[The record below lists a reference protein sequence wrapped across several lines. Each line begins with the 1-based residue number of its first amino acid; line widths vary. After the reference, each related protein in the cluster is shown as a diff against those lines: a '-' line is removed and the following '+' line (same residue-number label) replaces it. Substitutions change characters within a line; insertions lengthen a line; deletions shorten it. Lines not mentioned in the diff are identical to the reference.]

1 MTTATL
7 LSTASLFALACVLLA
22 MLLCTL
28 RLLIGPSAQD
38 RVLALDTLSMCAM
51 LLALL
56 LGMRHGS
63 VIYFDAALLIALLG
77 FVSTIALA
85 KFLLRGEVIE

>member
-7 LSTASLFALACVLLA
+7 LAGASLFALACVLLA

-28 RLLIGPSAQD
+28 RLMMGPSAQD
-38 RVLALDTLSMCAM
+38 RVLALDTLWMCAM
-51 LLALL
+51 LLALV

-63 VIYFDAALLIALLG
+63 QLYFDAALLIALLG